1 MAGDYERAKQEYERI
16 IHLTTGRLF
25 YGDIY
30 AKSFYMLG
38 RIYEEEGL
46 QSQAEEHYQKFLS
59 LWKEAD
65 SGIAVVEEVKK
76 RLAGLQ
82 RTP

>member
-38 RIYEEEGL
+38 RICD
-46 QSQAEEHYQKFLS
+46 

-65 SGIAVVEEVKK
+65 SGIVVVEEVKK

-82 RTP
+82 KTP